1 MERLDL
7 VSLKLFVSVAEEGN
21 IAHAAAREHIAASAI
36 SKRLQELEIEL
47 QAPLFRCNQKGRADS
62 RGRRP
67 APTRQKRILGFEP
80 HAGRAGRV
88 W

>member
-47 QAPLFRCNQKGRADS
+47 QAPLLDTQ
-62 RGRRP
+62 
-67 APTRQKRILGFEP
+67 TRN
-80 HAGRAGRV
+80 
-88 W
+88 